1 MCGWVKLNRDVIEVD
16 LWKEVVP
23 FRLYLL
29 LLTQA
34 TREDGR
40 MVSGIP
46 LKRGQY
52 IRAYSKLVEDLGYRE
67 GRGEKQYSKSTIKRS
82 VDKLVKKGLITA
94 VETNMGTLFTL
105 LRSEEIHAKGFVDF
119 FCPSFRGT
127 TTEPTENVG
136 DTNQEPN
143 QEREKKEEKVEREN
157 DQHNHSEET
166 LTKPGLP
173 QDTRTT
179 AITERFIQLRN
190 RGSAL
195 SAKDMNAA
203 EKISRFEVPLEKV
216 LNWMEEIQLYY
227 GKKNGPG
234 QSITSLAYYESALK
248 SRLANAE
255 TKPKKPEKES
265 LQDRFIRLDKQ
276 GVLG

>member
-34 TREDGR
+34 TREEGR

-82 VDKLVKKGLITA
+82 VDKLVKKGLLT
-94 VETNMGTLFTL
+94 VEETKMGTLFTL
-105 LRSEEIHAKGFVDF
+105 LGSEEIQTKGFVDF

-127 TTEPTENVG
+127 KTEPTENEG
-136 DTNQEPN
+136 DTNQELN
-143 QEREKKEEKVEREN
+143 QEGEKKVENVEKEN
-157 DQHNHSEET
+157 DHTKLSEET
-166 LTKPGLP
+166 RTK
-173 QDTRTT
+173 QEAQTARTT
-179 AITERFIQLRN
+179 AITERFIHLRN

-195 SAKDMNAA
+195 SAKDMKAA
-203 EKISRFEVPLEKV
+203 ERIAALEVPLEEI
-216 LNWMEEIQLYY
+216 LGLMEEVQLNY
-227 GKKNGPG
+227 GKKNGPEPC
-234 QSITSLAYYESALK
+234 IASLTYYESALK
-248 SRLANAE
+248 TRLGKVEIKA
-255 TKPKKPEKES
+255 KKPEKET
-265 LQDRFIRLDKQ
+265 LQDRFVRLDKQ

>member
-82 VDKLVKKGLITA
+82 VDKLVKKGLLT
-94 VETNMGTLFTL
+94 VKETNMGTLFTL
-105 LRSEEIHAKGFVDF
+105 VGSEEIQAKGFVDF

-127 TTEPTENVG
+127 KTEPTEKEG
-136 DTNQEPN
+136 DTNQELN
-143 QEREKKEEKVEREN
+143 QEGEKKEENVEKEN
-157 DQHNHSEET
+157 DHAKLSEET
-166 LTKPGLP
+166 RTKEEA
-173 QDTRTT
+173 QTARTT

-195 SAKDMNAA
+195 SAKDMIAA
-203 EKISRFEVPLEKV
+203 EKIAALEVSL
-216 LNWMEEIQLYY
+216 EEILGLMEDIQLNY
-227 GKKNGPG
+227 GKKNRAE
-234 QSITSLAYYESALK
+234 QCIASLTYYETAI
-248 SRLANAE
+248 RTRRANAE
-255 TKPKKPEKES
+255 TQAKKPQKETVQDRYARLEKEG
-265 LQDRFIRLDKQ
+265 I
-276 GVLG
+276 LG

>member
-94 VETNMGTLFTL
+94 EETNMGTLFTL
-105 LRSEEIHAKGFVDF
+105 LGSEEIQAKGFVDF

-127 TTEPTENVG
+127 KVEPPENVG
-136 DTNQEPN
+136 DTNQEQN
-143 QEREKKEEKVEREN
+143 QEREEREEKVEKEN
-157 DQHNHSEET
+157 DPPKNSEGTMTEQEGQT
-166 LTKPGLP
+166 
-173 QDTRTT
+173 TRTT

-190 RGSAL
+190 RGAAL

-203 EKISRFEVPLEKV
+203 EKIALLDVPLEELV
-216 LNWMEEIQLYY
+216 SWMEEIQLYY
-227 GKKNGPG
+227 VKKNGSER
-234 QSITSLAYYESALK
+234 SITSLTYYESAIMT
-248 SRLANAE
+248 RLAKAE
-255 TKPKKPEKES
+255 TKAKNPQNET
-265 LQDRFIRLDKQ
+265 LQDRVARLEKQ
-276 GVLG
+276 GILG

>member
-82 VDKLVKKGLITA
+82 VDKLVKKGLIT
-94 VETNMGTLFTL
+94 VEETNMGTLFTL
-105 LRSEEIHAKGFVDF
+105 LGSEEIQAKGFVDF

-127 TTEPTENVG
+127 ETERIENVD
-136 DTNQEPN
+136 DTNQEQN
-143 QEREKKEEKVEREN
+143 QEREKKEEKVEKEN
-157 DQHNHSEET
+157 DQARHSKET
-166 LTKPGLP
+166 VRKQEAQTK
-173 QDTRTT
+173 RTT
-179 AITERFIQLRN
+179 AITNRFIQLRN
-190 RGSAL
+190 RGAAL

-203 EKISRFEVPLEKV
+203 EKIALLEVPLEKL
-216 LNWMEEIQLYY
+216 LNWMEDIQLNY
-227 GKKNGPG
+227 GKKNGTE
-234 QSITSLAYYESALK
+234 QSITSLTYYESAMMT
-248 SRLANAE
+248 RLANAE
-255 TKPKKPEKES
+255 TNAKKPQKET
-265 LQDRFIRLDKQ
+265 LQDRIARLEEQ
-276 GVLG
+276 GILG

>member
-16 LWKEVVP
+16 LWREVVP

-94 VETNMGTLFTL
+94 EETNMGTLFTL
-105 LRSEEIHAKGFVDF
+105 LGSDEIQAKGFVDF

-127 TTEPTENVG
+127 ETERIENVD
-136 DTNQEPN
+136 DTNQEQN
-143 QEREKKEEKVEREN
+143 QEREKKEEKVEKEN
-157 DQHNHSEET
+157 DHAKHSEGT
-166 LTKPGLP
+166 MTKQEL
-173 QDTRTT
+173 QTTRTT
-179 AITERFIQLRN
+179 AITERFIQQRN
-190 RGSAL
+190 RGAAL

-203 EKISRFEVPLEKV
+203 EKIAMLDVPLEE
-216 LNWMEEIQLYY
+216 LLSWMEDTHLKYR
-227 GKKNGPG
+227 KKNGSE
-234 QSITSLAYYESALK
+234 QSITSLSYYESAIMT
-248 SRLANAE
+248 RLANAE
-255 TKPKKPEKES
+255 TKAKKPQKETI
-265 LQDRFIRLDKQ
+265 LDRVARLEKQ
-276 GVLG
+276 GILG

>member
-136 DTNQEPN
+136 DTNQELN
-143 QEREKKEEKVEREN
+143 QEREKKEEKVEKEN
-157 DQHNHSEET
+157 DQHNHSEES
-166 LTKPGLP
+166 LTKPELA
-173 QDTRTT
+173 QTSRTT
-179 AITERFIQLRN
+179 VITERFIQLRN
-190 RGSAL
+190 RGSSL
-195 SAKDMNAA
+195 STKDMNAA
-203 EKISRFEVPLEKV
+203 EKIARFKVPLDKL
-216 LNWMEEIQLYY
+216 LNWMEETHLYY
-227 GKKNGPG
+227 VKKNGPEK
-234 QSITSLAYYESALK
+234 SISSLAYYESALK

-255 TKPKKPEKES
+255 TKAKKPEKES
-265 LQDRFIRLDKQ
+265 LQDQVARLEKQ
-276 GVLG
+276 GKLG